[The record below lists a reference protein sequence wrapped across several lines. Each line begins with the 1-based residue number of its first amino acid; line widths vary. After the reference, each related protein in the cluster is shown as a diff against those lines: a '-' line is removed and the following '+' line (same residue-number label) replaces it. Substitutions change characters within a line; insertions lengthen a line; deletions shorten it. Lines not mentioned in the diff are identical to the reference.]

1 METTIKLNKRSEEL
15 KMEWYDAEISISQG
29 DMERSLKDLPALMKQ
44 LLEKQGHQVR
54 RLEVSTEL
62 AKSRAGL

>member
-62 AKSRAGL
+62 AESRASL